1 MDTNQ
6 PTTPTST
13 YAPAPT
19 ASGIFGTKIPSS
31 VAFAVGILLF
41 LMPFAELKCTSK
53 ADKENSGFSFSSS
66 AFKITNS
73 GLGLAMGSQWKV
85 KMGGFGSL
93 MGDEKNS
100 MSEKQDKQS
109 PNVFAIA
116 ALALGVLGLGLSI
129 AKLKSGNAIATVSG
143 VLSAGALVGLM
154 FDLKSKMKDMKM
166 PSKGSGGNEDN
177 FLRDMG
183 DVTFKLGFTPWFYV
197 AIVAFLAAAFFCYKR
212 MQSSKT

>member
-6 PTTPTST
+6 PATPTTT
-13 YAPAPT
+13 YVPAPA
-19 ASGIFGTKIPSS
+19 ASGIFGSPVPSS

-66 AFKITNS
+66 ALKITNT
-73 GLGLAMGSQWKV
+73 GLGLAIGGQWKM
-85 KMGGFGSL
+85 KMGGFGSF
-93 MGDEKNS
+93 MGDEKDS
-100 MSEKQDKQS
+100 MSKQKKQD
-109 PNVFAIA
+109 PNFIAIA
-116 ALALGVLGLGLSI
+116 ALALGVLGLGLSFMKTRI
-129 AKLKSGNAIATVSG
+129 GGMLSTVSG

-154 FDLKSKMKDMKM
+154 FDLKGKVKDMIPPKE
-166 PSKGSGGNEDN
+166 SGGNEDS
-177 FLRDMG
+177 FMGDMS

>member
-6 PTTPTST
+6 PTTATTT

-19 ASGIFGTKIPSS
+19 ASGMFGSPIPSS

-66 AFKITNS
+66 AFKVTNT

-85 KMGGFGSL
+85 KMGGFGSF
-93 MGDEKNS
+93 MGDEKDS
-100 MSEKQDKQS
+100 MSKQKKQD
-109 PNVFAIA
+109 PNFIAIA
-116 ALALGVLGLGLSI
+116 ALGLGVLGLGLSFMKTR
-129 AKLKSGNAIATVSG
+129 AGGMLSTVSG

-154 FDLKSKMKDMKM
+154 FDLKGKVKDMI
-166 PSKGSGGNEDN
+166 PPKGSGGNEDS
-177 FLRDMG
+177 FMGDMG
-183 DVTFKLGFTPWFYV
+183 DVSFKLGFTPWYYV